1 MRNRNILLA
10 KLLCV
15 TVGILLE
22 TKGEC
27 IGMQSLIA
35 VKDLLL
41 MKHDVFFPC
50 RCLKGILG

>member
-35 VKDLLL
+35 VKDLL
-41 MKHDVFFPC
+41 
-50 RCLKGILG
+50 